1 MALPFAFLL
10 GLLVVVGHREVGD
23 ALPGS
28 ATPAGLAAAAALLTV
43 PFLLAAAAA
52 FAVRR
57 ELVLARPSPV
67 PPRALLR
74 LSVVATPLVMHAL
87 YAEGCYGDLVDRGAP
102 ESHLLRTLLAV
113 LPLYVAELP
122 RLLVAAMA
130 DALLE
135 VDLGARLRGPVTP
148 ALLPRWAEVWPW
160 VRLRFGWPVLA
171 LLPTA
176 LLGAGLDLLALDRR
190 SYVFVLATS
199 FGTTAA
205 TLAYLL
211 LAAAALPWW
220 FRLAFGVRRQLPEP
234 VGSTLRETAA
244 ALGFPPE
251 RVLLLPTGQR
261 IVNAMM
267 VGPLP
272 IGRLLCMTD
281 GLLQT
286 LDSRALTGVL
296 AHEVGHAR
304 MGHPGL
310 LMVLAVVMPLLLL
323 APLQLFEID
332 RLDVVLQATAALALV
347 LVVWLAVRGLAHRFE
362 HEADVASVQ
371 SLGAE
376 PCSRA
381 LVIVSRLAL
390 PVARHLPGRLSS
402 LHPDERERLMV
413 MRRYEQEPQFRAR
426 FDRRGRLLRGLVFA
440 AAGVALAAATWAWR
454 TDWRYERVFVHFH
467 CGDFVGAQQLRGEV
481 GDVPE
486 GWREPWQRLTEEL
499 DAALQ
504 LAPASRDWA
513 TACAAL
519 APAAWQR
526 GREVLLARGP
536 AAARPWFALA
546 VEFEDRPTPTE
557 LAIEAFC
564 QAVADADIARRDALV
579 DIVRRLGVPP
589 GLEPVFAVR

>member
-1 MALPFAFLL
+1 MTLPFAFLL
-10 GLLVVVGHREVGD
+10 GLLVVVAHREVGD
-23 ALPGS
+23 VLPGS
-28 ATPAGLAAAAALLTV
+28 GTGVALLGAA
-43 PFLLAAAAA
+43 PLLAAPLLLAVAAV

-74 LSVVATPLVMHAL
+74 LSVIATPLVMHTL
-87 YAEGCYGDLVDRGAP
+87 HSVGCYGDWIDRWAP
-102 ESHLLRTLLAV
+102 GSHLLRVLLAV
-113 LPLYVAELP
+113 LPLYVTELP

-135 VDLGARLRGPVTP
+135 VDLGERVRGPVTR
-148 ALLPRWAEVWPW
+148 ALLPRWSEVWPW

-171 LLPTA
+171 LLPIA
-176 LLGAGLDLLALDRR
+176 LLGGSLDLLALHRD

-199 FGTTAA
+199 AGTTFGTV
-205 TLAYLL
+205 AYLL
-211 LAAAALPWW
+211 VAAAALPWW
-220 FRLAFGVRRQLPEP
+220 FRLAFGVRRDLPEP
-234 VGSTLRETAA
+234 VGATLRATAA
-244 ALGFPPE
+244 TLGFPPD
-251 RVLLLPTGQR
+251 RVMLLPTGQR

-286 LDSRALTGVL
+286 LDGRSLTGVL
-296 AHEVGHAR
+296 AHEIGHAR

-310 LMVLAVVMPLLLL
+310 LMVLAVVLPLLLL
-323 APLQLFEID
+323 APLRRFDVEQ
-332 RLDVVLQATAALALV
+332 LDVGLQAAVALGLV
-347 LVVWLAVRGLAHRFE
+347 LIVWLAVRGLAHRFE
-362 HEADVASVQ
+362 HEADVASVR

-381 LVIVSRLAL
+381 LLIVSRLAL

-402 LHPDERERLMV
+402 LHPDERERLAV
-413 MRRYEQEPQFRAR
+413 MRRYEQEPAFRAR
-426 FDRRGRLLRGLVFA
+426 FDRRGRWLRGLVCGAAGLALVA
-440 AAGVALAAATWAWR
+440 AAWAWSA
-454 TDWRYERVFVHFH
+454 DWRYERVFVRFH
-467 CGDFVGAQQLRGEV
+467 CGDFAGARQLRDEIR
-481 GDVPE
+481 DVPDA
-486 GWREPWQRLTEEL
+486 WREPWQRLMEEL
-499 DAALQ
+499 DAASE
-504 LAPASRDWA
+504 LAPGSRDWA
-513 TACAAL
+513 SARAAL
-519 APAAWQR
+519 QPAAWQR
-526 GREVLLARGP
+526 GREVLLAKGP

-546 VEFEDRPTPTE
+546 IEVEDDPTPTQ

-564 QAVADADIARRDALV
+564 DAVADADLPRRDALF